1 MDDLTKAIDETMAD
15 LEKLISIQSVSSQTE
30 HELDVRA
37 TADVIANA
45 LTEIGAADVSVVV
58 EGGAPAVIAH
68 FPAPEGQ
75 PTVCLY
81 AHHDVQPV
89 LPEHDWTSPAFTAE
103 VRDGRLYGRGSADDK
118 GGVAVHLAALRAF
131 DGKPPVGVT
140 VFIEGEEEV
149 GSPSLGKIIER
160 HHDALSSDAFVIAD
174 AMNWEVGVPGLTNT
188 LRGVVDC
195 VVEVATLAH
204 GVHSGEYGGAVP
216 DALTTLCRLLAT
228 LHDEEGNVAIAG
240 LQAGKAA
247 ELDYPVDRL
256 AKETGLLPGVNQIGS
271 GNIVDRLWTKP
282 ACSVI
287 ALDTTRIADA
297 SNTLIPKASAKV
309 SLRVAPGD
317 DAERALAALREHL
330 LANAPW
336 GAQVS
341 VTDGQ
346 TGQPGIVEAGEFTE
360 TMRVALAESF
370 EVEPVFL
377 GCGGSIPMVADFQE
391 AFPGAEVLITAVTDP
406 GSRIHGIDESL
417 DLGDWR
423 KSAKAEALFLE
434 KLAR

>member
-1 MDDLTKAIDETMAD
+1 MYDLTKAIDETMAD

>member
-1 MDDLTKAIDETMAD
+1 MDDLTKAINETMAD
-15 LEKLISIQSVSSQTE
+15 LEKLISIQSVSSQPE
-30 HELDVRA
+30 HESDVRH
-37 TADVIANA
+37 TADFIANA
-45 LTEIGAADVSVVV
+45 LSEIGAADVTVVV

-89 LPEHDWTSPAFTAE
+89 LPEHVWTSPAFTAD

-140 VFIEGEEEV
+140 VFIEGEEEI
-149 GSPSLGKIIER
+149 GSPSLGQIIER

-195 VVEVATLAH
+195 VVEVSTLAH

-216 DALTTLCRLLAT
+216 DALTALCRLLAT
-228 LHDEEGNVAIAG
+228 LHDEEGNVAIAD
-240 LQAGKAA
+240 LQSGKAA
-247 ELDYPVDRL
+247 KLDYPVDRL
-256 AKETGLLPGVNQIGS
+256 AKETGLLPGVSQIGS

-297 SNTLIPKASAKV
+297 SNTLIPTASAKV

-317 DAERALAALREHL
+317 NAERALAALKNHL

-341 VTDGQ
+341 VRDGQ
-346 TGQPGIVEAGEFTE
+346 TGQPGIVEAGKFTD
-360 TMRVALAESF
+360 TMREALAEAF
-370 EVEPVFL
+370 EVDPVFL

-417 DLGDWR
+417 DLGDWH
-423 KSAKAEALFLE
+423 KAVAAEALFLA

>member
-1 MDDLTKAIDETMAD
+1 MDDLTKAINETMAD
-15 LEKLISIQSVSSQTE
+15 LEKLISIQSVSSQPE
-30 HELDVRA
+30 HESDVRA
-37 TADVIANA
+37 TADFIANA
-45 LTEIGAADVSVVV
+45 LSEIGAADVTVVV

-89 LPEHDWTSPAFTAE
+89 LPEHVWTSPAFTAD

-140 VFIEGEEEV
+140 VFIEGEEEI
-149 GSPSLGKIIER
+149 GSPSLGQIIER

-195 VVEVATLAH
+195 VVEVSTLAH

-216 DALTTLCRLLAT
+216 DALTALCRLLAT
-228 LHDEEGNVAIAG
+228 LHDEEGNVAIAD
-240 LQAGKAA
+240 LQSGKAA
-247 ELDYPVDRL
+247 KLDYPVDRL
-256 AKETGLLPGVNQIGS
+256 AKETGLLPGVSQIGS

-297 SNTLIPKASAKV
+297 SNTLIPTASAKV

-317 DAERALAALREHL
+317 NAERALAALKNHL

-341 VTDGQ
+341 VRDGQ
-346 TGQPGIVEAGEFTE
+346 TGQPGIVEAGKFTD
-360 TMRVALAESF
+360 TMREALAEAF
-370 EVEPVFL
+370 EVDPVFL

-417 DLGDWR
+417 DLGDWH
-423 KSAKAEALFLE
+423 KAVAAEALFLA

>member
-1 MDDLTKAIDETMAD
+1 MDDLTKAINETMAD
-15 LEKLISIQSVSSQTE
+15 LEKLISIQSVSSQPE
-30 HELDVRA
+30 HESDVRH
-37 TADVIANA
+37 TSDFIANA
-45 LTEIGAADVSVVV
+45 LSEIGAADVTVVV

-89 LPEHDWTSPAFTAE
+89 LPEHVWTSPAFTAD

-118 GGVAVHLAALRAF
+118 GGIAVHLAALRAF

-140 VFIEGEEEV
+140 VFIEGEEEI
-149 GSPSLGKIIER
+149 GSPSLGQIIER

-195 VVEVATLAH
+195 VVEVSTLAH

-216 DALTTLCRLLAT
+216 DALTALCRLLAT

-240 LQAGKAA
+240 LQSGKAA

-256 AKETGLLPGVNQIGS
+256 AKETGLLPGVSQIGS
-271 GNIVDRLWTKP
+271 GNIVDRLWAKP

-317 DAERALAALREHL
+317 DAERALAALKDHL

-341 VTDGQ
+341 VKDGQ
-346 TGQPGIVEAGEFTE
+346 TGQPGIVEVGVFTE
-360 TMRVALAESF
+360 TMREALAEAF

-417 DLGDWR
+417 DLGDWH
-423 KSAKAEALFLE
+423 KAVAAEALFLA